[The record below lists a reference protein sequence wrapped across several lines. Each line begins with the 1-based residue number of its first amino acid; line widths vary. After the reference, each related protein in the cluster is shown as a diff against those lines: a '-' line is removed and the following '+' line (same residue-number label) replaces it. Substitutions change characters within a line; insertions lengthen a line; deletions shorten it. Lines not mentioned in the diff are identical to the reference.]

1 MSDEENGNRNQEN
14 DPQIHFRKR
23 VRYFRIK
30 NIVITLC
37 FILIAVISG
46 AISAKVIIQKT
57 FSKENVLNNIKQ
69 NYEMNR
75 DYLQKRFSEAIE
87 KASYSLVSISNEA
100 NKLSYNT
107 YSEENVTGIAI
118 RKEGYIITSYAR
130 VKNFK
135 DIYVNVT
142 APGIKPTKGDL
153 VAYDKA
159 ADIALIKID
168 YDNLVPIEIEEYNNY
183 KEGEFIVSIGNTM
196 SDSYV
201 GISLPGVITSMNDNV
216 KDNEGNVY
224 SIVQTNTVLNKFNDG
239 GVICNMDGKLI
250 AMNSKFI
257 DDDKFGD
264 DALSFS
270 ISGNEISHI
279 VERLIGNTDI
289 LGINRGIALSE
300 KQENVKGVYVATV
313 KAGGI
318 ADKAGITP
326 TDIIIDISGVEVDK
340 PEDIYKLVKDKNPGD
355 IVKGTILHDGIET
368 NIELIME

>member
-1 MSDEENGNRNQEN
+1 MSDEENESK
-14 DPQIHFRKR
+14 IYFRKR

-30 NIVITLC
+30 NIIITVC
-37 FILIAVISG
+37 FIFTAALSG

-57 FSKENVLNNIKQ
+57 FSKENILNNIEQ
-69 NYEMNR
+69 NYEVNK
-75 DYLQKRFSEAIE
+75 DSLQKIFSEAIE
-87 KASYSLVSISNEA
+87 KVSYSMVSISDEA
-100 NKLSYNT
+100 NKLSNNKYT
-107 YSEENVTGIAI
+107 EENVTGIAI

-130 VKNFK
+130 VKNFN

-142 APGIKPTKGDL
+142 APGIKPSKGDL
-153 VAYDKA
+153 VAYDET

-168 YDNLVPIEIEEYNNY
+168 YDNLVPIEIEKYNNY
-183 KEGEFIVSIGNTM
+183 KEGEFIISVGNAM

-201 GISLPGVITSMNDNV
+201 GISLPGVITSTNDEV

-224 SIVQTNTVLNKFNDG
+224 SIVQTNTVINKFNDG
-239 GVICNMDGKLI
+239 GVICSIDGKLI

-257 DDDKFGD
+257 DDKFGED
-264 DALSFS
+264 DLSFS

-326 TDIIIDISGVEVDK
+326 TDIIIDINGVEVYK

-355 IVKGTILHDGIET
+355 IVKGTILHDGIKT
-368 NIELIME
+368 NIELVME

>member
-1 MSDEENGNRNQEN
+1 MNGEENGTK
-14 DPQIHFRKR
+14 IYFRKR

-30 NIVITLC
+30 NIVITVC
-37 FILIAVISG
+37 FIFIAALSG

-57 FSKENVLNNIKQ
+57 FSKENILNNIEQ
-69 NYEMNR
+69 NYELNK
-75 DYLQKRFSEAIE
+75 DSLQKIFSEAIE
-87 KASYSLVSISNEA
+87 KVSYSMVSISDEA
-100 NKLSYNT
+100 SKLSHNKYT
-107 YSEENVTGIAI
+107 EENVTGIAI

-130 VKNFK
+130 VKKFK

-142 APGIKPTKGDL
+142 APGIKPSKGDL
-153 VAYDKA
+153 VAYDEA
-159 ADIALIKID
+159 TDIALIKID

-183 KEGEFIVSIGNTM
+183 KEGKFIISVGNAM

-201 GISLPGVITSMNDNV
+201 GISLPGVITSTNGKV
-216 KDNEGNVY
+216 KDNKGNVY
-224 SIVQTNTVLNKFNDG
+224 SVVQTNTVINKFNDG
-239 GVICNMDGKLI
+239 GVICSIDGKLI

-257 DDDKFGD
+257 DDKFGED
-264 DALSFS
+264 DLSFS

-326 TDIIIDISGVEVDK
+326 TDIIIDINGVEVYK

-355 IVKGTILHDGIET
+355 IVKGTILHDGIKT
-368 NIELIME
+368 NIELVME

>member
-1 MSDEENGNRNQEN
+1 MSDEENGNRSQEN
-14 DPQIHFRKR
+14 ESQIYFRKR

-30 NIVITLC
+30 NIVIIIC
-37 FILIAVISG
+37 FILIAAISG
-46 AISAKVIIQKT
+46 SISAKVIIQKS
-57 FSKENVLNNIKQ
+57 FSKENVLNSTTQ
-69 NYEMNR
+69 NYGINK
-75 DYLQKRFSEAIE
+75 DSLQKSFSEAIE
-87 KASYSLVSISNEA
+87 KVSYSMVSISNEES
-100 NKLSYNT
+100 KLSYNT
-107 YSEENVTGIAI
+107 YEEENVTGIAI

-153 VAYDKA
+153 VAYDKT

-168 YDNLVPIEIEEYNNY
+168 YDNLVPIEIEECNNY
-183 KEGEFIVSIGNTM
+183 KEGEFIVSIGNAM

-201 GISLPGVITSMNDNV
+201 GISLPGVITSTNDKV
-216 KDNEGNVY
+216 KDDKGNVY
-224 SIVQTNTVLNKFNDG
+224 SIVQTNTVINKFNDG
-239 GVICNMDGKLI
+239 GVICNMNGKLI

-257 DDDKFGD
+257 DNKFGED
-264 DALSFS
+264 DLSFA
-270 ISGNEISHI
+270 ISGNEVSHI
-279 VERLIGNTDI
+279 VERLIENTDI

-326 TDIIIDISGVEVDK
+326 TDIIININGVEVDK
-340 PEDIYKLVKDKNPGD
+340 PEDIYKLVKDKDPGD
-355 IVKGTILHDGIET
+355 IVKGTILHDGIKT
-368 NIELIME
+368 NIELVM

>member
-1 MSDEENGNRNQEN
+1 MSDEENESK
-14 DPQIHFRKR
+14 IYFRKR

-30 NIVITLC
+30 NIVIAVC
-37 FILIAVISG
+37 FIFIAALSG

-57 FSKENVLNNIKQ
+57 FSKENILNNIEQ
-69 NYEMNR
+69 NYEVNK
-75 DYLQKRFSEAIE
+75 YSLQKIFSEAIE
-87 KASYSLVSISNEA
+87 KVSYSMVSISDEA
-100 NKLSYNT
+100 NKLSNNKYT
-107 YSEENVTGIAI
+107 EENVTGIAI

-142 APGIKPTKGDL
+142 APGIKPSKGDL
-153 VAYDKA
+153 VAYDET

-168 YDNLVPIEIEEYNNY
+168 YDNLVPIEIEKYNNY
-183 KEGEFIVSIGNTM
+183 KEGEFIISVGNAM

-201 GISLPGVITSMNDNV
+201 GISLPGVITSTNDEV

-224 SIVQTNTVLNKFNDG
+224 SIVQTNTVINKFNDG
-239 GVICNMDGKLI
+239 GVICSIDGKLI

-257 DDDKFGD
+257 DDKFGED
-264 DALSFS
+264 DLSFS

-326 TDIIIDISGVEVDK
+326 TDIIIDINGVEVYK

-355 IVKGTILHDGIET
+355 IVKGTILHDGIKT
-368 NIELIME
+368 NIELVME

>member
-1 MSDEENGNRNQEN
+1 MSDEENESK
-14 DPQIHFRKR
+14 IYFRKR

-30 NIVITLC
+30 NIIITVC
-37 FILIAVISG
+37 FIFIAALSG

-57 FSKENVLNNIKQ
+57 FSKENILNNIEQ
-69 NYEMNR
+69 NYEVNK
-75 DYLQKRFSEAIE
+75 DSLQKIFSEAIE
-87 KASYSLVSISNEA
+87 KVSYSMVSISDEA
-100 NKLSYNT
+100 NKLSNNKYT
-107 YSEENVTGIAI
+107 EENVTGIAI

-142 APGIKPTKGDL
+142 APGIKPSKGDL
-153 VAYDKA
+153 VAYDET

-168 YDNLVPIEIEEYNNY
+168 YDNLVPIEIEKYNNY
-183 KEGEFIVSIGNTM
+183 KEGEFIISVGNAM

-201 GISLPGVITSMNDNV
+201 GISLPGVITSTNDEV

-224 SIVQTNTVLNKFNDG
+224 SIVQTNTVINKFNDG
-239 GVICNMDGKLI
+239 GVICSIDGKLI

-257 DDDKFGD
+257 DDKFGED
-264 DALSFS
+264 DLSFS

-326 TDIIIDISGVEVDK
+326 TDIIIDINGVEVDK

-368 NIELIME
+368 NIELVME

>member
-14 DPQIHFRKR
+14 EPQIHFRKR

-30 NIVITLC
+30 NIVITVC
-37 FILIAVISG
+37 FILIAMISG

-69 NYEMNR
+69 NYEMNK

-87 KASYSLVSISNEA
+87 KVSYSLVSISNEA
-100 NKLSYNT
+100 NKLSNNT
-107 YSEENVTGIAI
+107 YAEENVTGIAI

-130 VKNFK
+130 VKKFK

-142 APGIKPTKGDL
+142 SPGIKPAKGDL
-153 VAYDKA
+153 VAYDET

-183 KEGEFIVSIGNTM
+183 KEGEFIVSIGNAM

-201 GISLPGVITSMNDNV
+201 GISLPGVITSMNDDV
-216 KDNEGNVY
+216 KDNNGNVY

-257 DDDKFGD
+257 DDKFGED
-264 DALSFS
+264 DLSFS

-300 KQENVKGVYVATV
+300 KQKNVKGVYVATV

-368 NIELIME
+368 NIELVME